1 LISGVID
8 EHGQILAGEG
18 FALERAGT
26 GVYALRFLEPA
37 PDFPV
42 VLVTPMDPERLVAA
56 AGTSA
61 GAEVTLTD
69 RMGTRVDGGFS
80 FAVVL

>member
-1 LISGVID
+1 MIFGVID
-8 EHGQILAGEG
+8 EQGRILAGEG
-18 FALERAGT
+18 FALERAGA
-26 GVYALRFLEPA
+26 GEYAIRFLEPA

-42 VLVTPMDPERLVAA
+42 VLVTPMDPQRLVAA

-80 FAVVL
+80 FAVLL